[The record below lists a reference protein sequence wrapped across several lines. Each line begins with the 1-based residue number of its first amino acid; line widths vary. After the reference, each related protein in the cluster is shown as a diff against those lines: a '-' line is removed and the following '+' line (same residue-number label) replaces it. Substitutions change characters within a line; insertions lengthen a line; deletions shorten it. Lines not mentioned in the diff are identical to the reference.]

1 MDIVGIKR
9 FLNKNKDKTLDEII
23 SESVV
28 NGIGNVIGNSGSP
41 AGTDTLFG
49 LLKRGFVKSVQVIK
63 IGSEVEARGS
73 DATVGSCYIATISAT
88 DPKKTIVFPQD
99 YISRTLDSTERDRYC
114 GTVAFQ
120 KQNNQIAIR
129 YNHWDDIY
137 DEAKVGSVVVYVVEF
152 Y

>member
-49 LLKRGFVKSVQVIK
+49 LLKRGMVKSVQILK
-63 IGSEVEARGS
+63 FSSSEAKTSDPVYGDAVES
-73 DATVGSCYIATISAT
+73 TISAT
-88 DPKKTIVFPQD
+88 NMSKTIVFATA
-99 YISRTLDSTERDRYC
+99 RTPMGSDSNHYSVSAYQSATD
-114 GTVAFQ
+114 
-120 KQNNQIAIR
+120 KIR
-129 YNHWDDIY
+129 TSYTRQGRTT
-137 DEAKVGSVVVYVVEF
+137 GSGKYYVENAVVYVVEF